1 MYIYKTKNRAM
12 KKIFIFFC
20 ILTVQI
26 TVNAQN
32 QEVITSSFE
41 TGNVEK
47 LAQFFDEN
55 VDLTV
60 LTTEGIYS
68 KAQSKVIL
76 KNFFS
81 TNTPAKY
88 TLQHQGG
95 SENAK
100 YVIGT
105 LVSNENTY
113 RIYFLF
119 KKTNDKIVIQK
130 IRIEND

>member
-1 MYIYKTKNRAM
+1 MKNLLVL
-12 KKIFIFFC
+12 ICFI
-20 ILTVQI
+20 TVQLS
-26 TVNAQN
+26 VNAQA
-32 QEVITSSFE
+32 QEAITTSFE
-41 TGNVEK
+41 SGNIEK
-47 LAQFFDEN
+47 LSQYLDET

-60 LTTEGIYS
+60 LKTEGIYS

-95 SENAK
+95 SEPAK

-105 LVSNENTY
+105 LQSKDKSY
-113 RIYFLF
+113 RVYFLY
-119 KKTNDKIVIQK
+119 KKSNDKILIQK
-130 IRIEND
+130 IIIEND